1 MHDLDDP
8 RTHELFDRS
17 NMREQIAG
25 LPRQCAESYAAGL
38 GLGLPP
44 AYRGARNVVV
54 AGMGGSGIGG
64 ALIQALLVDDSRA
77 PITVWRD
84 YGLPRHASGPDTLVI
99 AVSNSGNTEETLSA
113 FNAAVSRGCAAVAVC
128 TGGALANRARAAGA
142 PLLTFSWPH
151 APREAVGWATMPVL
165 AILAQLDVIPDLGAD
180 VEETVR
186 VLATAMERLRP
197 DSHAARN
204 SAKRVAGQF
213 LDRLPVIYG
222 AGIFA
227 PVARR
232 WKTQLNECAKS
243 IAAFDD
249 MPELNHNTVVG
260 YAHPQQVWQKTIVI
274 ALRGPADHPRNSLRF
289 DATTLLMLEA
299 GVNQD
304 TVRAQGHSRLA
315 QQWSL
320 LLYGDWV
327 SYYTAIMAGIDPIP
341 VASIDALKAGLAAI
355 G

>member
-8 RTHELFDRS
+8 RTYEAFDRS
-17 NMREQIAG
+17 NMRDQIAG
-25 LPRQCAESYAAGL
+25 LPRQCADAYAAAL
-38 GLGLPP
+38 GLGLP
-44 AYRGARNVVV
+44 AAFRAASNVVV
-54 AGMGGSGIGG
+54 AGMGGSAIGG
-64 ALIQALLVDDSRA
+64 ALAQALLADDGRA

-84 YGLPRHASGPDTLVI
+84 YGLPRHAAGPGTLVI

-113 FNAAVSRGCAAVAVC
+113 FDAAISRGCAAVAVC
-128 TGGALANRARAAGA
+128 TGGALADRARAAGA
-142 PLLTFSWPH
+142 PLLTFAWSH

-165 AILAQLDVIPDLGAD
+165 AFLAQLGLASDLRGDLDEAI
-180 VEETVR
+180 R
-186 VLATAMERLRP
+186 VMDAAMERLRP
-197 DSHAARN
+197 ESPAARN

-213 LDRLPVIYG
+213 LDRLPVIFG
-222 AGIFA
+222 AGVFA

-243 IAAFDD
+243 NAAFEE

-260 YAHPQQVWQKTIVI
+260 FAHPQQVWQKTIVI
-274 ALRGPADHPRNSLRF
+274 ALRGTADHPRNSLRY
-289 DATTLLMLEA
+289 DATTMLMLEA

-304 TVRAQGHSRLA
+304 TVRAQGRSALA

-327 SYYTAIMAGIDPIP
+327 SYYTAVMAGIDPIP
-341 VASIDALKAGLAAI
+341 VAPIDALKSGLARI